1 MTPTIALA
9 LEDFAPVLL
18 TLLALIWLNRIV
30 SEMDRPSGYI
40 ALLGSILIILGGL
53 LKATSKLIWAVAD
66 TQILWMDRSL
76 FLLMAPGFGC
86 VAWALWCGQG
96 CLFRRARPRFVWQ
109 VPSLFSLLIGGGAA
123 YLYYTSQDRI
133 SFFVLLTLVVLASSL
148 MLILLAIHAWRY
160 GNRTIAALFLL
171 YLIITLALDGMARAS
186 SGTMGMEWAKQ
197 LVNTAAAGL
206 LAFGSW
212 RLWRVTRKDQARRPL

>member
-30 SEMDRPSGYI
+30 YEMDRPSGHI
-40 ALLGSILIILGGL
+40 ALLGSILIVLGGL
-53 LKATSKLIWAVAD
+53 LKATSKLIWAVSG

-96 CLFRRARPRFVWQ
+96 CLFRRTRPRFVWQ
-109 VPSLFSLLIGGGAA
+109 VPLLFSLLVGGGAA
-123 YLYYTSQDRI
+123 YFYHTSRDRM
-133 SFFVLLTLVVLASSL
+133 SFFILLTLVVLASSL
-148 MLILLAIHAWRY
+148 MLILLAFHAWRY
-160 GNRTIAALFLL
+160 RNKMIASLFLL
-171 YLIITLALDGMARAS
+171 YLIITLALDGMARTS
-186 SGTMGMEWAKQ
+186 DGTIGMEWAKQ
-197 LVNTAAAGL
+197 LVNTAAAAL

-212 RLWRVTRKDQARRPL
+212 RLWRATRPGETRRLS